1 MVRAETTPMG
11 PEPGHRTE
19 GYRSRKRVLELESPA
34 ERLICM
40 YLDRVPAAYAAEI
53 ECDLQLSGE
62 AIASSLASL
71 VEDGYVRNQG
81 GLYALATDIS

>member
-1 MVRAETTPMG
+1 
-11 PEPGHRTE
+11 
-19 GYRSRKRVLELESPA
+19 
-34 ERLICM
+34 M